1 MKVIRYQDQEK
12 NPNPHGVDVRKL
24 YDKESAQV
32 MHITLEPGEG
42 LKPHKTPVDVFFV
55 VLEGTPVIQVGD
67 EEEICEKDTLVESPA
82 HIVHNIYNPTQ
93 NTARILVI
101 KAPRPTTL
109 SKIL

>member
-1 MKVIRYQDQEK
+1 MKIIKYQNQEK

-55 VLEGTPVIQVGD
+55 VLEGTPVIQVGE
-67 EEEICEKDTLVESPA
+67 EEEICEKDDLIESPA
-82 HIVHNIYNPTQ
+82 HIIHNIRNVSE
-93 NTARILVI
+93 NIARILVV
-101 KAPRPTTL
+101 KAPNPSTL
-109 SKIL
+109 PKIL